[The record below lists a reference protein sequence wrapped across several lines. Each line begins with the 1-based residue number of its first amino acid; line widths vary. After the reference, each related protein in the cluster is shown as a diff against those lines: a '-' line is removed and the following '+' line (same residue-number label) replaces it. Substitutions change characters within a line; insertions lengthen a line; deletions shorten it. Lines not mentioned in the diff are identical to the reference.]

1 MSADFSR
8 VVAIVPIRSLTGSK
22 SRLGEPLDREGRNE
36 AVNVLGSS
44 RNVFA
49 GLAHV

>member
-1 MSADFSR
+1 LVGGSR
-8 VVAIVPIRSLTGSK
+8 QNHRSI
-22 SRLGEPLDREGRNE
+22 RLGEPLDREGRNE